1 MQEAARSSRAG
12 TTGGKQERVHHA
24 VRTPRG
30 EQVAQG
36 TVIPPRQP
44 SLFRRPPGGVDG
56 PTGGAV
62 HNIGESVRRPW
73 RAGLLAGTL
82 VVTCGGRLCS
92 GGVDGEHRSLSR
104 SRSRVRIPSAVHD
117 GHVAKLGKAT
127 ACKAVERRFESARD
141 LQGAIAQRESAG
153 IARRRSGFESL

>member
-44 SLFRRPPGGVDG
+44 SLFRRPPGGVTA
-56 PTGGAV
+56 PPEAR
-62 HNIGESVRRPW
+62 SRR
-73 RAGLLAGTL
+73 LL
-82 VVTCGGRLCS
+82 VVAVAVTGVAVVATVAALLGHGGPVRL
-92 GGVDGEHRSLSR
+92 R
-104 SRSRVRIPSAVHD
+104 
-117 GHVAKLGKAT
+117 
-127 ACKAVERRFESARD
+127 
-141 LQGAIAQRESAG
+141 
-153 IARRRSGFESL
+153 

>member
-1 MQEAARSSRAG
+1 MEAARSSRAG

-44 SLFRRPPGGVDG
+44 SLFRRPPGGVTAPPEARSTISGNPYAG
-56 PTGGAV
+56 PAGAACLPARPSSRVTGV
-62 HNIGESVRRPW
+62 SS
-73 RAGLLAGTL
+73 
-82 VVTCGGRLCS
+82 S

-104 SRSRVRIPSAVHD
+104 SRSRVRVPSAVLD
-117 GHVAKLGKAT
+117 GHVAKSGKAT